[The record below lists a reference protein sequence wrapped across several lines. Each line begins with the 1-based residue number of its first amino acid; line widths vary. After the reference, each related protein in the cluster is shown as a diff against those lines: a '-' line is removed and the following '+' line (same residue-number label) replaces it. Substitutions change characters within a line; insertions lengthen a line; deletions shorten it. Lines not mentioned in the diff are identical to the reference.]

1 MNRQQLT
8 SGLPVGEEEQ
18 CVNFVDSSLISLIE
32 AKIEHSFDFLVCTYP
47 NNKEDTLS
55 VPCKRSLNLL
65 MNFHSEI
72 YGKCMFVDLT
82 SLRMERFPLAYR
94 EGKRLHSFDTR
105 ACFFIEKHKSVFV
118 KRALKGLQLLLE
130 FQVLKDN
137 KPLTLQ
143 VYYDAPR
150 PKTLNIFG
158 GTRRL
163 TMQFLD
169 QISGL
174 NAHVILD
181 TAATDCFVNSS
192 YLDNFGLQ
200 YVKDSSVLQLANGEE
215 VQVEGYVKLRVKVQQ
230 YYGHLTCVVTKLCDG
245 TDLIL
250 GDDWLNKYKAHVDYE
265 SKTCVLQKGKR
276 KISLQANP
284 LTHWAPKSSTKCLSA
299 MQFKRAV
306 RKGAMPILFQLT
318 KVDDEETSSQ
328 LVDTGCLTAVLE
340 KFKDVFEPLPSGL
353 PPEREMA
360 HTIPLEEGSKPPFR
374 PIYRLSPKELEEA
387 KRQVQEYLEKCWIE
401 PSASPYGS
409 PILFVHGKDGGRLP
423 RVE

>member
-1 MNRQQLT
+1 
-8 SGLPVGEEEQ
+8 
-18 CVNFVDSSLISLIE
+18 
-32 AKIEHSFDFLVCTYP
+32 
-47 NNKEDTLS
+47 
-55 VPCKRSLNLL
+55 
-65 MNFHSEI
+65 
-72 YGKCMFVDLT
+72 
-82 SLRMERFPLAYR
+82 
-94 EGKRLHSFDTR
+94 
-105 ACFFIEKHKSVFV
+105 
-118 KRALKGLQLLLE
+118 
-130 FQVLKDN
+130 
-137 KPLTLQ
+137 
-143 VYYDAPR
+143 
-150 PKTLNIFG
+150 
-158 GTRRL
+158 
-163 TMQFLD
+163 MQFLD
-169 QISGL
+169 QVLGL

-181 TAATDCFVNSS
+181 TVATNCFVYSS

-200 YVKDSSVLQLANGEE
+200 YVKDSSVLQLANRED
-215 VQVEGYVKLRVKVQQ
+215 VQVERYVKLHIKVQQ
-230 YYGHLTCVVTKLCDG
+230 YYGHLTCVVTKLSDG
-245 TDLIL
+245 TNLIL

-387 KRQVQEYLEKCWIE
+387 KRQVQEYLEKGWIE

-409 PILFVHGKDGGRLP
+409 PILFVQKKDGTLRMVVDYRALNKQTIKNRYPLP
-423 RVE
+423 RIDDLFDQLAGARIFSVS